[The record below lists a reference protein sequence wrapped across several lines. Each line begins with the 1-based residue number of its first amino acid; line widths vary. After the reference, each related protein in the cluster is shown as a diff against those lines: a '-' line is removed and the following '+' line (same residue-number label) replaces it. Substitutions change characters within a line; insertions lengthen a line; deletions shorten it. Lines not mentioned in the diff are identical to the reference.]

1 MKKVFMVALVVLAA
15 SFMQSCKRSNDAIAK
30 DYCEKL
36 KEGLEKRD
44 FESVEKAKEA
54 LDKYCSKLSDE
65 EIENMM
71 KSLEKYV
78 KELKVDS
85 VYVVCLREMS
95 AGGQDETLGA
105 PSDDAVSS
113 CAEGNAMPDTLRF

>member
-1 MKKVFMVALVVLAA
+1 MKKVFIVALVVLAA

-65 EIENMM
+65 EIE

-95 AGGQDETLGA
+95 ADGQDETLGA